1 MNLINQSLRATIF
14 TRPLGGPTMNHQE
27 KQKALSNF
35 TSRLQG
41 ILNKTKAAIKDK
53 KTDDFFSID
62 CEFKLLKQDF
72 QKQSGKCVPHDQA
85 MFQFGRYWLNS
96 SPYSTSKTRLILPT
110 GN

>member
-1 MNLINQSLRATIF
+1 
-14 TRPLGGPTMNHQE
+14 MNHQE

-62 CEFKLLKQDF
+62 YEFKLLKQDF
-72 QKQSGKCVPHDQA
+72 QKQSGKCAPHDQA
-85 MFQFGRYWLNS
+85 MFQFGQVMAEFESIFDEHNPFNS
-96 SPYSTSKTRLILPT
+96 SYW
-110 GN
+110 